1 MAGGYRRPIC
11 ERDVVCDSSA
21 LIGIALDY
29 DEIIRMCFQPL
40 GISLENCSLPRS
52 YIGTVEGEVNVANT
66 LLDHLLLHWIEHGR
80 LRNRRILHR
89 TTCVIFAIIL
99 IGNGLCGQIGLPNRT
114 ADCE

>member
-1 MAGGYRRPIC
+1 ERAVGCVSAALLGGSI
-11 ERDVVCDSSA
+11 DS
-21 LIGIALDY
+21 
-29 DEIIRMCFQPL
+29 DEIIRSGFQPL

>member
-11 ERDVVCDSSA
+11 ERDAVCDSSA
-21 LIGIALDY
+21 LIGIGLDY

-52 YIGTVEGEVNVANT
+52 YIGTVEGEVNVAN
-66 LLDHLLLHWIEHGR
+66 